1 MGIWQT
7 ALAAIKSDAK
17 PSAPSTDEESGN
29 TDGSAPYMEAVMKR
43 NQSKRDSTDPKM
55 RIKEVLGLSLPGT
68 PMISRGPSSNA
79 GSKASQDA
87 PVNPPSAGDVV
98 GTESLLKQASS
109 LAIQAGA
116 EQDTTNER
124 LPTILS
130 FGVAAGGTESEG
142 CRRTRGWVAHSWRV
156 GEGGGGDI
164 SREMCLRSLACA
176 ACVATP
182 LAPCAS
188 PCHPSAHDASTWQAQ
203 PKEL

>member
-142 CRRTRGWVAHSWRV
+142 CRRTRGWVAHPGAR
-156 GEGGGGDI
+156 I
-164 SREMCLRSLACA
+164 AHLASPNPAHGPAGTA
-176 ACVATP
+176 ALLPAAAA
-182 LAPCAS
+182 LAPADS
-188 PCHPSAHDASTWQAQ
+188 GRARLSRWH
-203 PKEL
+203 